1 VHDRRVFVA
10 YPSNPR
16 QLGQTLQNVTGQIA
30 AQRTISIE
38 SWEDIDVPGRF
49 ISDDVLNKIDHSDL
63 IIADITRLNFNVTF
77 EVGYAIG
84 KDKRVILVVNR
95 ALNPAKKEIDHL
107 DIYDTIGYKA
117 YENSEEL
124 RKYIYAVEDVSPLYL
139 PEIDIDVN
147 APIFILDT
155 LYKTYSSI
163 RIISKIKKSGIKYRS
178 YDPIEQA
185 RLSTLEA
192 YQNVKKSVAVVIHLL
207 SQSSTDQYYNNLRGA
222 FLAGLS

>member
-1 VHDRRVFVA
+1 MHDRRVFVA
-10 YPSNPR
+10 YPSSPR

-49 ISDDVLNKIDHSDL
+49 ISDDVLNKIDHSDF

-77 EVGYAIG
+77 EIGYAIG
-84 KDKRVILVVNR
+84 KDKRVILVVN
-95 ALNPAKKEIDHL
+95 LSNPAKKEIDHL
-107 DIYDTIGYKA
+107 GIYDTIGYKE

-124 RKYIYAVEDVSPLYL
+124 RKYIYAVEDVSPLYF
-139 PEIDIDVN
+139 PEIDIDVS

-155 LYKTYSSI
+155 LYKTDSSI

-207 SQSSTDQYYNNLRGA
+207 SQSSTDQHYNNLR
-222 FLAGLS
+222 